1 MTVTTENAVQHSA
14 TTDRDPTVRDAMGLG
29 TMLAEELDK
38 LRKSLDHIAVDLY
51 GDLGKLQERLDALEE
66 QASKGSR
73 IGWQH

>member
-1 MTVTTENAVQHSA
+1 
-14 TTDRDPTVRDAMGLG
+14 MGLG